1 MAAIRPWPDWE
12 YLPVKPSPSPAF
24 DAPDIAS
31 RLAAMAGPEFDA
43 LPFGVVE
50 MNIDFVVLRYNSTES
65 RYSGLSPERVVG
77 RQFFR
82 EVAPCADNRH
92 VARRYEL
99 PVVDESIQYT
109 FSLRMKPSPVT
120 LRMLK
125 PGDGER
131 IYLLVMWP

>member
-1 MAAIRPWPDWE
+1 M
-12 YLPVKPSPSPAF
+12 
-24 DAPDIAS
+24 AS
-31 RLAAMAGPEFDA
+31 RLAAMPGPEFDA

-50 MNIDFVVLRYNSTES
+50 MNFDCFVLRYNATES
-65 RYSGLSPERVVG
+65 RYSGLSPDRVVG

-99 PVVDESIQYT
+99 PTVDETIEYT
-109 FSLRMKPSPVT
+109 FSLRMKPSLVT

-125 PGDGER
+125 PRDAER
-131 IYLLVMWP
+131 MYLLVMWP